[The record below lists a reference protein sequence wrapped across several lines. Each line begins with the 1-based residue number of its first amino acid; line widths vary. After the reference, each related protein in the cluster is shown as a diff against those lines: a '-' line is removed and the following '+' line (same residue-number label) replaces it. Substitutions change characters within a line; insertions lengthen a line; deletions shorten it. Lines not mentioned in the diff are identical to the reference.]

1 MTDMKRSSFWR
12 SLLPLLLLALLAVGV
27 AACGGGGGG
36 EKKAEEGEEHAE
48 GEKGAEADAVHLD
61 SASLAVAGI
70 QVAVVESVASSGL
83 QVTGAIAYD
92 PNRVSHIG
100 PRTDG
105 RITGLRANI
114 GERVGGGQ
122 VIATLESA
130 DVGQIRAEEHEAGAL
145 VRIAAENYARE
156 QRLEQQGISS
166 RRELLD
172 AEADLRRAQASL
184 QSARERLRAM
194 GAGPGTGGSFVM
206 TSPFAGV
213 VVARDAS
220 LGEMA
225 TPADQLFTVADL
237 SRVWIELDVFERDLG
252 RVSVGQSAEVKV
264 AAYPGQ
270 TFPGRIVYIGEVLDP
285 QKRTV
290 PARVEIRNESGAL
303 KPGMFA
309 NARIDVGAD
318 ASGPAVVVVP
328 QDAIQELEGR
338 KVVFVP
344 GAERGEFRAAPVEVG
359 ETLDGNRIVIS
370 SGLQPGSRIV
380 VAGAFALRSELAKGE
395 IGEHGH

>member
-1 MTDMKRSSFWR
+1 MTDIKQIWR
-12 SLLPLLLLALLAVGV
+12 SLRLLLLVALLAAGAV
-27 AACGGGGGG
+27 ACGGDAGSE
-36 EKKAEEGEEHAE
+36 EKAKESEEHAE
-48 GEKGAEADAVHLD
+48 GAEADVVHLD
-61 SASLAVAGI
+61 SAALAVAAI
-70 QVAVVESVASSGL
+70 QVAPVQSVASSGL
-83 QVTGAIAYD
+83 QVTGTIAYD

-105 RITGLRANI
+105 RITALRANI
-114 GERVGGGQ
+114 GERVGAGQ
-122 VIATLESA
+122 VLATLESA
-130 DVGQIRAEEHEAGAL
+130 QVGQIRAEEHEASSL
-145 VRIAAENYARE
+145 VRIAAENHARE

-166 RRELLD
+166 RKELLD

-206 TSPFAGV
+206 TAPFAGV

-225 TPADQLFTVADL
+225 TPADQLFTIGDL

-252 RVSVGQSAEVKV
+252 RVSVGQPVQVTV

-270 TFPGRIVYIGEVLDP
+270 TFPGRIVYIGDVLDP

-290 PARVEIRNESGAL
+290 PARVEIPNETGAL

-309 NARIDVGAD
+309 NARVDVGA
-318 ASGPAVVVVP
+318 AGGGPAVVVVP
-328 QDAIQELEGR
+328 QEAVQELEGR

-344 GAERGEFRAAPVEVG
+344 GAERGEFRAVAIEVG
-359 ETLDGNRIVIS
+359 ETLDGNRVVIS
-370 SGLQPGSRIV
+370 SGLEPGSTIV
-380 VAGAFALRSELAKGE
+380 VAGAFTLRSELAKGE

>member
-1 MTDMKRSSFWR
+1 MTDMKQIWR
-12 SLLPLLLLALLAVGV
+12 SLRLLLLAALLAAGA
-27 AACGGGGGG
+27 AACGGDAGG
-36 EKKAEEGEEHAE
+36 EEKAKEGEEHAE
-48 GEKGAEADAVHLD
+48 GEEGAEADAVHLD
-61 SASLAVAGI
+61 SAALAVAAI
-70 QVAVVESVASSGL
+70 QVAPVQSVASRGL
-83 QVTGAIAYD
+83 QVTGTIAYD

-105 RITGLRANI
+105 RITSLRANI
-114 GERVGGGQ
+114 GERVGAGQ
-122 VIATLESA
+122 VLATLESA
-130 DVGQIRAEEHEAGAL
+130 QVGQIRAEEHEASSL
-145 VRIAAENYARE
+145 VRIAAENHARE

-166 RRELLD
+166 RKELLD

-206 TSPFAGV
+206 TAPFAGV

-225 TPADQLFTVADL
+225 TPADQLFTVANL

-252 RVSVGQSAEVKV
+252 RVSVGQPVQVTV

-270 TFPGRIVYIGEVLDP
+270 TFPGRIVYIGDVLDP

-290 PARVEIRNESGAL
+290 PARVEIPNETGAL

-309 NARIDVGAD
+309 NARVDVGA
-318 ASGPAVVVVP
+318 AGGGPAVVVVP
-328 QDAIQELEGR
+328 QDAVQELEGR

-344 GAERGEFRAAPVEVG
+344 GAERGEFRAVAVEVG
-359 ETLDGNRIVIS
+359 ETLDGNRVVIS
-370 SGLQPGSRIV
+370 SGLEPGSTIV
-380 VAGAFALRSELAKGE
+380 VAGAFTLRSELAKGE

>member
-1 MTDMKRSSFWR
+1 MTDMKQLWR
-12 SLLPLLLLALLAVGV
+12 SLLPLLLLALLTIGV
-27 AACGGGGGG
+27 AACGGGGGD
-36 EKKAEEGEEHAE
+36 EQAEEGEEHAE
-48 GEKGAEADAVHLD
+48 GEKGAGADAVHLD

-70 QVAVVESVASSGL
+70 QVAPVEAVASSGL
-83 QVTGAIAYD
+83 QVTGTIAYD

-114 GERVGGGQ
+114 GDRVGGGQ

-130 DVGQIRAEEHEAGAL
+130 EVGQIRAEEHEAGAL

-194 GAGPGTGGSFVM
+194 GAGPGTGGGFVM
-206 TSPFAGV
+206 TAPFAGV

-225 TPADQLFTVADL
+225 TPADQLFTVANL

-252 RVSVGQSAEVKV
+252 RVSIGQSVQVKV

-290 PARVEIRNESGAL
+290 PARVEIPNESGAL

-309 NARIDVGAD
+309 NARIDVGAGAD
-318 ASGPAVVVVP
+318 GPAVIVVP
-328 QDAIQELEGR
+328 QDALQELEGR
-338 KVVFVP
+338 QVVFVP
-344 GAERGEFRAAPVEVG
+344 GAEPGEFRAVAVEVG
-359 ETLDGNRIVIS
+359 ETLDGNRVVIS
-370 SGLQPGSRIV
+370 SGLEPGSRVV
-380 VAGAFALRSELAKGE
+380 VAGAFTLRSELAKGE